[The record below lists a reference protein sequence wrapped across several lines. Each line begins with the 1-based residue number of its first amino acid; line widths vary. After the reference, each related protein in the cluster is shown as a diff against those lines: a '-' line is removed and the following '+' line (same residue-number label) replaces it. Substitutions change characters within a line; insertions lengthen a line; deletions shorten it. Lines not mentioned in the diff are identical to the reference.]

1 MIEKI
6 SGDLFCILPDFHYL
20 CGSKTDDYAERIV
33 ILSGRRAVQRA
44 GLCNEEDARR

>member
-20 CGSKTDDYAERIV
+20 CGSKTDDYAERSSLRTV
-33 ILSGRRAVQRA
+33 RM
-44 GLCNEEDARR
+44 NEHQ